1 MRCNSAPLRARMN
14 TPAAFRFASAVNA
27 DRLVAGVP
35 TAARLA
41 RALRMVA
48 GDAPLAL
55 VLPEGRALAPRTLEE
70 IARLAPGMV
79 VEVRAHAEGIVIP
92 GEALPDGERLA
103 AIIAQTAPV
112 PAPPADPRA
121 ALDAAGRAVLRAT
134 AKPSDG
140 IVSRRLNRPLS
151 RAVSGLLLR
160 LGWVRPGHATVLT
173 ALAALAMF
181 ACLIA
186 FPSPV
191 GLAAGAVLFQIASV
205 IDGVDGEIAR
215 ATFRSSKAGASLDSL
230 VDALTNLAFLGGAG
244 ASFGMQGEDT
254 AAIIAAGAFGVQAV
268 GLAILGSAAWRREGV
283 LHFEGAKRA
292 RLAQQQQ
299 RRTLLDDIV
308 GRDFYCFAFL
318 LAALGG
324 VLGIALGVFLAASLV
339 WLAVVIRTA
348 LSS

>member
-1 MRCNSAPLRARMN
+1 M
-14 TPAAFRFASAVNA
+14 NA

-35 TAARLA
+35 AAARLA
-41 RALRMVA
+41 RVLRSVA
-48 GDAPLAL
+48 GDAPLVL
-55 VLPEGRALAPRTLEE
+55 LLPEGSALAPRTMAE
-70 IARLAPGMV
+70 IARLAPGMA
-79 VEVRAHAEGIVIP
+79 VEVRTSAEGMVIP
-92 GEALPDGERLA
+92 GEALPDAEALA
-103 AIIAQTAPV
+103 AILAQATPV
-112 PAPPADPRA
+112 PAPPADPLA
-121 ALDAAGRAVLRAT
+121 ALDAAGRAILRAT
-134 AKPSDG
+134 SKASDG

-160 LGWVRPGHATVLT
+160 LGGVRPGHATVLT
-173 ALAALAMF
+173 ALAALAML

-186 FPSPV
+186 VPSPA

-215 ATFRSSKAGASLDSL
+215 ATFRSSRAGASLDSL

-244 ASFGMQGEDT
+244 ASFVMQGEGT
-254 AAIIAAGAFGVQAV
+254 AALVAAGACGVQAV

-292 RLAQQQQ
+292 RLAQQEQ

-308 GRDFYCFAFL
+308 GRDFYCFAFM

-339 WLAVVIRTA
+339 WLAVVIRA
-348 LSS
+348 AR

>member
-1 MRCNSAPLRARMN
+1 MIS
-14 TPAAFRFASAVNA
+14 PAAFRFASARHA
-27 DRLVAGVP
+27 DWLVAGVP
-35 TAARLA
+35 AAARLA
-41 RALRMVA
+41 RALRAVA
-48 GDAPLAL
+48 ADAPLVL
-55 VLPEGRALAPRTLEE
+55 VLPEGGALAPRTIAE
-70 IARLAPGMV
+70 IARLAPGMA
-79 VEVRAHAEGIVIP
+79 VEVRASADGLVIP
-92 GEALPDGERLA
+92 GEALPDAEQLA
-103 AIIAQTAPV
+103 AILAGAAPV
-112 PAPPADPRA
+112 PVSPADPRA
-121 ALDAAGRAVLRAT
+121 ALDAAGRAILRAT
-134 AKPSDG
+134 SKAGDG

-160 LGWVRPGHATVLT
+160 FGSVRPGHATVLT

-181 ACLIA
+181 VCLVA
-186 FPSPV
+186 APSPA

-215 ATFRSSKAGASLDSL
+215 ATFRSSRAGASLDSL
-230 VDALTNLAFLGGAG
+230 VDALTNLAFLGAAG
-244 ASFGMQGEDT
+244 ASFAMQGEQ
-254 AAIIAAGAFGVQAV
+254 AAALIAAGACGVQAV

-292 RLAQQQQ
+292 RLAQQEQ

-308 GRDFYCFAFL
+308 GRDFYCFAFI

-324 VLGIALGVFLAASLV
+324 VLDVALGVFLAASLV

>member
-1 MRCNSAPLRARMN
+1 MT
-14 TPAAFRFASAVNA
+14 TPAAFRFASATNA

-35 TAARLA
+35 AAARLA
-41 RALRMVA
+41 RALRAVR
-48 GDAPLAL
+48 GDAPLVL
-55 VLPEGRALAPRTLEE
+55 VLAEGQALSPRTLAE
-70 IARLAPGMV
+70 IARLAPGIAV
-79 VEVRAHAEGIVIP
+79 DVRASADGLVIP
-92 GEALPDGERLA
+92 GEAMPDAEVLA
-103 AIIAQTAPV
+103 AIGAQAAPV
-112 PAPPADPRA
+112 PAAPADPRA
-121 ALDAAGRAVLRAT
+121 ALDRAGRAVLRAT
-134 AKPSDG
+134 AKASDG

-173 ALAALAMF
+173 ALAALAMI
-181 ACLIA
+181 ACLVA
-186 FPSPV
+186 FPSPA

-215 ATFRSSKAGASLDSL
+215 ATFRSSRSGASLDSL

-244 ASFGMQGEDT
+244 ASFALQGEST
-254 AAIIAAGAFGVQAV
+254 AALIAAGACGVQAI
-268 GLAILGSAAWRREGV
+268 GLAILGSSAWRREGV

-308 GRDFYCFAFL
+308 GRDFYCFAFM

-324 VLGIALGVFLAASLV
+324 VLPVALGVFLAASLV
-339 WLAVVIRTA
+339 WLAVVARTA
-348 LSS
+348 LSP

>member
-1 MRCNSAPLRARMN
+1 M
-14 TPAAFRFASAVNA
+14 TGTAAFRFASAMNA

-35 TAARLA
+35 AAARLA
-41 RALRMVA
+41 RVLRSVA
-48 GDAPLAL
+48 GDAPLVL
-55 VLPEGRALAPRTLEE
+55 LLPEGSALAPRTMAE
-70 IARLAPGMV
+70 IARLAPGMA
-79 VEVRAHAEGIVIP
+79 VEVRTSAEGMVIP
-92 GEALPDGERLA
+92 GEALPDAEALA
-103 AIIAQTAPV
+103 AVLMQATPV
-112 PAPPADPRA
+112 PAPPADPLA
-121 ALDAAGRAVLRAT
+121 ALDAAGRAILRAT
-134 AKPSDG
+134 SKASDG

-160 LGWVRPGHATVLT
+160 LGGVRPGHATVLT
-173 ALAALAMF
+173 ALAALAML

-186 FPSPV
+186 VPSPA

-215 ATFRSSKAGASLDSL
+215 ATFRSSRAGASLDSL

-244 ASFGMQGEDT
+244 ASFVMQGEGT
-254 AAIIAAGAFGVQAV
+254 AALVAAGACGVQAI
-268 GLAILGSAAWRREGV
+268 GLAFLGSAAWRREGV

-292 RLAQQQQ
+292 RLAQQEQ

-308 GRDFYCFAFL
+308 GRDFYCFAFM

-339 WLAVVIRTA
+339 WLAVVIRA
-348 LSS
+348 AR

>member
-1 MRCNSAPLRARMN
+1 M
-14 TPAAFRFASAVNA
+14 TGTAAFRFASAMNA

-35 TAARLA
+35 AAARLA
-41 RALRMVA
+41 RVLRSVA
-48 GDAPLAL
+48 GDAPLVL
-55 VLPEGRALAPRTLEE
+55 LLPEGSALAPRTMAE
-70 IARLAPGMV
+70 IARLAPGMA
-79 VEVRAHAEGIVIP
+79 VEVRTSAEGMVIP
-92 GEALPDGERLA
+92 GEALPDAEALA
-103 AIIAQTAPV
+103 AVLTQATPV
-112 PAPPADPRA
+112 PAPPADPLA
-121 ALDAAGRAVLRAT
+121 ALDAAGRAILRAT
-134 AKPSDG
+134 SKASDG

-160 LGWVRPGHATVLT
+160 LGGVRPGHATVLT
-173 ALAALAMF
+173 ALAALAML

-186 FPSPV
+186 VPSPA

-230 VDALTNLAFLGGAG
+230 VDALTNLAFLGAAG
-244 ASFGMQGEDT
+244 ASFAMQGE
-254 AAIIAAGAFGVQAV
+254 AAAALVAAGACGVQAV

-292 RLAQQQQ
+292 RLAQQEQ

-308 GRDFYCFAFL
+308 GRDFYCFAFM

-348 LSS
+348 LSR

>member
-1 MRCNSAPLRARMN
+1 MT
-14 TPAAFRFASAVNA
+14 TPAAFRFASATNA

-35 TAARLA
+35 AAARLA
-41 RALRMVA
+41 RALRAVR
-48 GDAPLAL
+48 GDAPLVL
-55 VLPEGRALAPRTLEE
+55 VLAEGQALAPRTLAE
-70 IARLAPGMV
+70 IARLAPGMAV
-79 VEVRAHAEGIVIP
+79 DVRASADGLVIP
-92 GEALPDGERLA
+92 GEAMPDAEALA
-103 AIIAQTAPV
+103 AILAQAAPV

-121 ALDAAGRAVLRAT
+121 ALDRAGRAVLRAT
-134 AKPSDG
+134 SKASDG

-151 RAVSGLLLR
+151 QAVSAQLLR

-173 ALAALAMF
+173 ALAALAMLG
-181 ACLIA
+181 CLVA
-186 FPSPV
+186 FPSPA

-215 ATFRSSKAGASLDSL
+215 ATFRSSRSGASLDSL

-244 ASFGMQGEDT
+244 ASFALQGEST
-254 AAIIAAGAFGVQAV
+254 AALIAAGACGVQAI
-268 GLAILGSAAWRREGV
+268 GLAILGSSAWRREGV

-308 GRDFYCFAFL
+308 GRDFYCFAFM

-324 VLGIALGVFLAASLV
+324 VLPIALGVFLAASLV
-339 WLAVVIRTA
+339 WLAVVTRTA
-348 LSS
+348 LSP

>member
-1 MRCNSAPLRARMN
+1 M
-14 TPAAFRFASAVNA
+14 TGTAAFRFASAMNA

-35 TAARLA
+35 AAARLA
-41 RALRMVA
+41 RVLRSVA
-48 GDAPLAL
+48 GDAPLVL
-55 VLPEGRALAPRTLEE
+55 LLPEGSALAPRTMAE
-70 IARLAPGMV
+70 IARLAPGMA
-79 VEVRAHAEGIVIP
+79 VEVRTSAEGMVIP
-92 GEALPDGERLA
+92 GEALPDAEALA
-103 AIIAQTAPV
+103 AVLMQATPV
-112 PAPPADPRA
+112 PAPPADPLA
-121 ALDAAGRAVLRAT
+121 ALDAAGRAILRAT
-134 AKPSDG
+134 SKASDG

-160 LGWVRPGHATVLT
+160 LGGVRPGHATVLT
-173 ALAALAMF
+173 ALAALAML

-186 FPSPV
+186 VPSPA

-215 ATFRSSKAGASLDSL
+215 ATFRSSRAGASLDSL

-244 ASFGMQGEDT
+244 ASFVMQGEGT
-254 AAIIAAGAFGVQAV
+254 AALVAAGACGVQAI
-268 GLAILGSAAWRREGV
+268 GLAFLGSAAWRREGV

-292 RLAQQQQ
+292 RLAQQEQ

-308 GRDFYCFAFL
+308 GRDFYCFAFM

-339 WLAVVIRTA
+339 WLTVVIRA
-348 LSS
+348 AR